1 MTDEQIYEKAFNEG
15 VASALSAKD
24 WASDYLDGED
34 HERSPDFVAGFVAGA
49 VETRKDTAKV
59 LLTAAQS
66 IRESTRLV
74 RIAHEKLT
82 AAEEAMENMKAM
94 VEHAKILMY
103 ESQTAVAEVQRL
115 RDYNTELEVRIEK
128 ATTMLRIAMG
138 PGYELVADLFKLI
151 EKLPQRLADEYY
163 RGWSDRHG
171 DGFVE

>member
-34 HERSPDFVAGFVAGA
+34 RERSPDFVAGFMAG
-49 VETRKDTAKV
+49 V

-82 AAEEAMENMKAM
+82 AAEE
-94 VEHAKILMY
+94 I
-103 ESQTAVAEVQRL
+103 
-115 RDYNTELEVRIEK
+115 
-128 ATTMLRIAMG
+128 IAQDIRHHR
-138 PGYELVADLFKLI
+138 A
-151 EKLPQRLADEYY
+151 
-163 RGWSDRHG
+163 HG
-171 DGFVE
+171 DNDLTEADMNRWDQLSQVMREAYRAEARLLIKKRWLD